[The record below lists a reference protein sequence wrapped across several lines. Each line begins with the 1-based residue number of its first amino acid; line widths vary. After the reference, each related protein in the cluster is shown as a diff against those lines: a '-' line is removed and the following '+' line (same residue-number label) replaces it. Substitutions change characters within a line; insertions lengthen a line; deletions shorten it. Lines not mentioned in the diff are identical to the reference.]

1 MTEIWARVQP
11 PARGSASGA
20 QMFRNERPGKL
31 DSPCALPELTRKPR
45 RICFMDIAA
54 NFNLRKTTGQFLVLL
69 LASTAMIACS
79 PSTSAPNGTAPVSY
93 SADEIATET
102 ARLNAWFEEKF
113 EEEIA
118 FSPLQQTFLGRKTNY
133 DKMDDVSQE
142 ASDAQMAW
150 RKVTVDTMK
159 TDFNYEKLTPDA
171 KISWDVWEYQ
181 YDAAVASD
189 RFRTNGYIFEQMG
202 AVHTQLPT
210 ILIAVHK
217 VDNAS
222 DMEGYISRL
231 SETGRVIEQL
241 IVLSKTNSAAGVRPP
256 RFSFESVIDSAQQII
271 TGAPFDGGKD
281 SAIWAD
287 TQSKIKALLEK
298 GEIDSAKADSLK
310 AAAKTALIN
319 DWKPAYENLIAW
331 QKEDIKN
338 TPELGTGVGALP
350 NGKAYYNERLANNT
364 TTDLTSDEIHKIG
377 LDEVKRLRNEMIQI
391 KEQVGF
397 EGDLQAFFTELRDN
411 KDDPR
416 YYYPNTDEG
425 RQAYLDDST
434 AAIDRIKKELPN
446 YFGILPKA
454 DLEVKRV
461 EAFRE
466 QDGAAQHYNSGTPDG
481 SRAGVYYAHLSDMK
495 AMPKRELEVIAYHEG
510 LPGHHMQI
518 SIAQELTGV
527 PTFRT
532 QAGFNAYSEGW
543 ALYTEWLATEF
554 NGTYEDPYSEFGRLG
569 SEIWR
574 AIRLVVDTG
583 LHAKGWSEEEAV
595 EYFKQNSAITEAQ
608 ARSEVRRYMT
618 WPGQATGYKI
628 GMLKIQE
635 LRRNAE
641 KDLGDKFDIR
651 GFHDTVL
658 GGGAMPLS
666 VLERRVDQ
674 WVATV
679 KAG

>member
-1 MTEIWARVQP
+1 MGITA
-11 PARGSASGA
+11 
-20 QMFRNERPGKL
+20 K
-31 DSPCALPELTRKPR
+31 
-45 RICFMDIAA
+45 
-54 NFNLRKTTGQFLVLL
+54 FNLKKTTGHFLIAL
-69 LASTAMIACS
+69 LASSAMVACS
-79 PSTSAPNGTAPVSY
+79 PSSPAPEDTPAAVY

-113 EEEIA
+113 EEEVA

-133 DKMDDVSQE
+133 GKIDDASQE
-142 ASDAQMAW
+142 ASDKQMAW
-150 RKVTVDTMK
+150 RKATVETMK
-159 TDFNYEKLTPDA
+159 TDFDYDKLTADA
-171 KISWDVWEYQ
+171 KISWDIWEYQ
-181 YDAAVASD
+181 YQAAVNSD
-189 RFRTNGYIFEQMG
+189 KFRTNGYIFEQMG
-202 AVHTQLPT
+202 AVHTQFPT
-210 ILIAVHK
+210 IMIAVHK
-217 VDNAS
+217 VDDAS
-222 DMEGYISRL
+222 DMEAYISRL
-231 SETGRVIEQL
+231 SEIGRVMNQL
-241 IVLSKTNSAAGVRPP
+241 IVLSKTNSEAGVRPP
-256 RFSFESVIDSAQQII
+256 RFSFESVIDSAQKII
-271 TGAPFDGGKD
+271 TGAPFDDGED

-287 TQSKIKALLEK
+287 AQSKINALLTK
-298 GEIDSAKADSLK
+298 GEIDAAKANSLK
-310 AAAKTALIN
+310 SAAKAALID

-364 TTDLTSDEIHKIG
+364 TTNLTSDQIHKIG
-377 LDEVKRLRNEMIQI
+377 LDEVARLRAEMIKV
-391 KEQVGF
+391 KELVGF

-425 RQAYLDDST
+425 RQAYIDDST
-434 AAIDRIKKELPN
+434 AAIERIKKELPN

-481 SRAGVYYAHLSDMK
+481 SRPGTYYAHLSDMK

-532 QAGFNAYSEGW
+532 QAGFNAYAEGW
-543 ALYTEWLATEF
+543 GLYTEWLATEF

-583 LHAKGWSEEEAV
+583 LHAKGWTEEEAV
-595 EYFKQNSAITEAQ
+595 AYFKQNSAITAGQ

-618 WPGQATGYKI
+618 LPGQATGYKI

-635 LRRNAE
+635 LRRDAE
-641 KDLGDKFDIR
+641 KELGDKFDIR
-651 GFHDTVL
+651 DFHDTVL
-658 GGGAMPLS
+658 GGGSMPLS
-666 VLERRVDQ
+666 MLERRVDQ
-674 WVATV
+674 WVAKV